1 MRGISVILFI
11 GCGLLIS
18 ACASLAPEQPH
29 SLMREVAEACADRF
43 PDMEVKDVT
52 AFGRL
57 IFEYGDLGQ
66 GYRKAFVACYQG
78 GVNQE
83 IQALVSPGHLPSSAG
98 VGAHTMV
105 PFTLLGDS
113 VLVPVTLNHTLQ
125 VSLVVDPGASNTI
138 LSPAVLAHLGVSV
151 PPDAR
156 RWTVTLQGR
165 QRLSMPLARV
175 PSLAIGALAVE
186 DLDVGISDGFP
197 RVPGVD
203 GVLGAD
209 ALDYFRLTVDRASRQ
224 LTLEVIH
231 PTAPPKEYPVQDVRD
246 VS

>member
-1 MRGISVILFI
+1 MRAIAVVLFI
-11 GCGLLIS
+11 GCGLWIS
-18 ACASLAPEQPH
+18 ACASLAPEQPRT
-29 SLMREVAEACADRF
+29 LMREVAEACAEQFSDL
-43 PDMEVKDVT
+43 EVKDVT
-52 AFGRL
+52 SFGRL
-57 IFEYGDLGQ
+57 IFEYGDAGQ
-66 GYRKAFVACYQG
+66 GYRKAFVACYQAR
-78 GVNQE
+78 VNQE
-83 IQALVSPGHLPSSAG
+83 IQALVAPGYLPSSAG
-98 VGAHTMV
+98 VGAHTTV
-105 PFTLLGDS
+105 PVTLLGDT
-113 VLVPVTLNHTLQ
+113 VLVPVTLNHMLQ

-186 DLDVGISDGFP
+186 ELDVGISDGFP

-209 ALDYFRLTVDRASRQ
+209 VLDYFRLTVDRASQQ

-231 PTAPPKEYPVQDVRD
+231 PATPPKEYPVLDLRD